1 MCSIDGCDAKPVAK
15 GLCAKHYMR
24 TRRHGSAAVKHKTG
38 PKPGTKVDSD
48 LDKSLFPE
56 WSPRTIARYT
66 EAERAMRSVPEEKR
80 KEAIL
85 AATRPNG
92 SLNVSA
98 LYRLAVNEADIAAE
112 RAATRK
118 Y

>member
-38 PKPGTKVDSD
+38 PKSGTKPD
-48 LDKSLFPE
+48 LDLNRSLFPG
-56 WSPRTIARYT
+56 WSPRSVARYT
-66 EAERAMRSVPEEKR
+66 QAMRAMSFAPEEKR

-92 SLNVSA
+92 SLNVSE
-98 LYRLAVNEADIAAE
+98 LYRLAVILLAVYGLED
-112 RAATRK
+112 
-118 Y
+118 